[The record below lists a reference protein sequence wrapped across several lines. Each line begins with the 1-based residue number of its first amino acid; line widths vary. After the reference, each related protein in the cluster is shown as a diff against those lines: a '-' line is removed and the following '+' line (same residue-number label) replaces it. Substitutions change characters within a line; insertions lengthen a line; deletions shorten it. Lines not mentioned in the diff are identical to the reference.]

1 MQLLWSNGRTSW
13 VEEKNLPKKI
23 VEIMEREGS
32 YQVKTNEIKEFG
44 QRRGLLEVLSGD
56 GDEAKVMERLV
67 YRVSCLKVD

>member
-1 MQLLWSNGRTSW
+1 MHA
-13 VEEKNLPKKI
+13 V
-23 VEIMEREGS
+23 IMEREGS

-44 QRRGLLEVLSGD
+44 QRRSLLEVLSGD